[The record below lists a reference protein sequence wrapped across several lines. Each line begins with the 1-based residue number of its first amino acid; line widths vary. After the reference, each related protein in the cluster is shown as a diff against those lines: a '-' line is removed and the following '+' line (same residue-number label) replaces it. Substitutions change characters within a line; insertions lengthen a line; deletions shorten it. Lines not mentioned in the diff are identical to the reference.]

1 MIRNEKRF
9 YNTSYGENYPDTTSK
24 KSTFVYLK
32 GFDYND
38 TIITMDIHELARH
51 LDFANHHPNATT
63 NDVQT
68 LCDQVIKHGFHA
80 AFVNPIHVAYAKKIL
95 GKSGIVGTAVSFPL
109 GQDRV
114 DIKITA
120 ALKAVEDGVD
130 ELDIVPNTASLLSD
144 PKGTSYLEEM
154 VQMVRAIRQE
164 NAITIIKFIIETGYL
179 TEEHIQTA
187 ARLIKDSGADYVKF
201 ATGMGPKG
209 ATLEDLAI
217 IKEVVGPDM
226 KIKVAG
232 GVDTYQEAI
241 AFIEAGVTR
250 IGTSKAIE
258 IISNTKSTSPTSSE

>member
-1 MIRNEKRF
+1 
-9 YNTSYGENYPDTTSK
+9 
-24 KSTFVYLK
+24 
-32 GFDYND
+32 
-38 TIITMDIHELARH
+38 MDIHELARH

-63 NDVQT
+63 SDIQT
-68 LCDQVIKHGFHA
+68 LCNHVVKHGFHA
-80 AFVNPIHVAYAKKIL
+80 TFVNPIHVAYAKKIL
-95 GKSGIVGTAVSFPL
+95 GKSGIVGTVISFPL
-109 GQDRV
+109 GQDRM

-120 ALKAVEDGVD
+120 ALKAIEDGAD
-130 ELDIVPNTASLLSD
+130 ELDIVPNTANLLSD

-154 VQMVRAIRQE
+154 VQIVRAIRQE
-164 NAITIIKFIIETGYL
+164 NAVTIIKFIIETGYL

-209 ATLEDLAI
+209 ATLEDLAL

-232 GVDTYQEAI
+232 GVDTYDEAI
-241 AFIEAGVTR
+241 AFIESGVTR

-258 IISNTKSTSPTSSE
+258 IISNTTSISPTSSE